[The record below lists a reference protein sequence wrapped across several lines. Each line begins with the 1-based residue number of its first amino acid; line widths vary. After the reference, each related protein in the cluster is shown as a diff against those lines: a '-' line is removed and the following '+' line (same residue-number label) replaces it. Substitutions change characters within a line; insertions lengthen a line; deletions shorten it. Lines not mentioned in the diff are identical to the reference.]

1 VERQLRCCFDGHRSR
16 RRRRRGHRFEAWLIG
31 LLFSQSD
38 SVLRQRTVGNGPQLR
53 LAQWCRQIFSIS
65 DGCNWLHTD
74 FVRVKRTSRLSG
86 PKMSERPKR
95 LISDVLLVAGLVAS
109 FLTHES
115 GVLLHSVVSLI
126 FTVFVLHH
134 VKHNWRV
141 YRRPPRRSKA
151 VVNQATAVS
160 MALATVTGLVFWW
173 AGDKY
178 SLGHGPISVVA
189 TVSVLPHVWVHRR
202 ALTRLARGSSAGWR
216 TKTIS

>member
-1 VERQLRCCFDGHRSR
+1 MSQRS
-16 RRRRRGHRFEAWLIG
+16 E
-31 LLFSQSD
+31 
-38 SVLRQRTVGNGPQLR
+38 
-53 LAQWCRQIFSIS
+53 
-65 DGCNWLHTD
+65 
-74 FVRVKRTSRLSG
+74 
-86 PKMSERPKR
+86 R
-95 LISDVLLVAGLVAS
+95 LISDVLLVIGLTAS

-126 FTVFVLHH
+126 FFVFVLHH
-134 VKHNWRV
+134 VKHNWRA

-173 AGDKY
+173 AGDRY

-202 ALTRLARGSSAGWR
+202 TLIRLLRGSSAKWR
-216 TKTIS
+216 AKTIS